1 MRYLI
6 LSSRLIILLIMSLL
20 WLIAGL
26 GICLVRPR
34 HKNNVYA
41 LTTMLTWVQKVI
53 GIKVVLHFD
62 KQDIRAQMPAVLVG
76 LHQGDWD
83 VITMAHLPQPGLV
96 CIGKKSLIF
105 TPIFGILFYLSG
117 NILLDRDHRS
127 KAYET
132 MLKVVAKIKKHHL
145 SIWFFPEGTRSGY
158 GPVGSFKTGAL
169 HTAMLAQVKVI
180 PFVTSTYTKQIDL
193 GRWDNGEVHIVML
206 PSIDGAQL
214 KRSGLNQATN
224 DLRELMISTLQE
236 LDKQVRRPIDY
247 QLPPDRYQRMSRPPM
262 YES

>member
-1 MRYLI
+1 MAI
-6 LSSRLIILLIMSLL
+6 LWLVAGLLI
-20 WLIAGL
+20 
-26 GICLVRPR
+26 CLARPR

-62 KQDIRAQMPAVLVG
+62 VKEIRQQLPAVLVG

-83 VITMAHLPQPGLV
+83 IITMAHLPQPGVV
-96 CIGKKSLIF
+96 CIGKKRLIF
-105 TPIFGILFYLSG
+105 TPIFGILFFLSG

-132 MLKVVAKIKKHHL
+132 MQKVVSKIKQQKL
-145 SIWFFPEGTRSGY
+145 SIWMFPEGTRSGF

-180 PFVTSTYTKQIDL
+180 PFVTSTYAKQIDL
-193 GRWDNGEVHIVML
+193 GRWDNGEVHIRML
-206 PSIDGAQL
+206 PLIDGTTL

-224 DLRELMISTLQE
+224 DLREQMIAALYE
-236 LDKQVRRPIDY
+236 LDKKVRRPVGY
-247 QLPPDRYQRMSRPPM
+247 VLPADRYQSRSRPPI
-262 YES
+262 Y